1 MKFINVISKR
11 FYNRSKVYGK
21 YLGILSMLGMG
32 VGCFAIIIS
41 ISVMNGFEN
50 IVHQKL
56 KGFEGDIRV
65 FQNIYDPKW
74 EKIDGVKK
82 IIPFMER
89 KIVLQANDVTR
100 VVSMKAVDEE
110 IMPEFYEIFLK
121 GRFPRAGEI
130 ILGQDLAYRLGTEI
144 GQEVYASSPIDHTIG
159 FTTPYKKRFKVSGVF
174 STKVLNY
181 DDQIVFGTLG
191 DGKMLFSRKKKIDG
205 YDIKVDSNFSIEKIK
220 KRINSMIRPE
230 SSAISWDEQNKS
242 LVDAMKIERY
252 ATIIVLSLIFVV
264 STFNLISNLSLISIQ
279 KTKEIGILLSMG
291 ASKKSIQY
299 IIMMLGI
306 RRAGIGAFLG
316 FFIGY
321 IIINVQSQ
329 FSIIPLPTEVYF
341 LDSLPMILYFN
352 DIILVLLISYSFIF
366 IASFISGKKLSQID
380 VKEALQW
387 VK

>member
-1 MKFINVISKR
+1 MKFVNVISKR
-11 FYNRSKVYGK
+11 FYNHSKVYGK

-32 VGCFAIIIS
+32 MGCFAIIIS

-65 FQNIYDPKW
+65 FHNILDPKW

-89 KIVLQANDVTR
+89 KIVLHANDVTR
-100 VVSMKAVDEE
+100 VVSLKAVDEE
-110 IMPEFYEIFLK
+110 IMPEFYKIFLK
-121 GRFPRAGEI
+121 GTFPRPGEI

-159 FTTPYKKRFKVSGVF
+159 LTAPHKKRFNVSGIF

-181 DDQIVFGTLG
+181 DDQLVFGTLS
-191 DGKMLFSRKKKIDG
+191 DGKKLFGRKKKIDG
-205 YDIKVDSNFSIEKIK
+205 YDVKVDSKFSIEKVK
-220 KRINSMIRPE
+220 KKINSMIGPDF
-230 SSAISWDEQNKS
+230 SALSWDEQNKS

-264 STFNLISNLSLISIQ
+264 STFNLVSNLSLISIQ
-279 KTKEIGILLSMG
+279 RTKEIGILLTMG
-291 ASKKSIQY
+291 ASRKSIHH
-299 IIMMLGI
+299 IIMILGI

-321 IIINVQSQ
+321 IIINVQRQ

-352 DIILVLLISYSFIF
+352 DIILVLFISFSFIF
-366 IASFISGKKLSQID
+366 IASFFSGKKLSQLD

>member
-1 MKFINVISKR
+1 MKFVNIISKR

-159 FTTPYKKRFKVSGVF
+159 FTAPYKKRFKVSGVF

-220 KRINSMIRPE
+220 KRINSMIMPE
-230 SSAISWDEQNKS
+230 SSVISWDEQNKS

-291 ASKKSIQY
+291 ASKKSIQH

-306 RRAGIGAFLG
+306 RKAGIGAFLG

>member
-65 FQNIYDPKW
+65 FQNIYDSKW

-100 VVSMKAVDEE
+100 VVSMKAVDEK

-220 KRINSMIRPE
+220 KRINSMIKPE

>member
-1 MKFINVISKR
+1 MKFVNVISKR

-252 ATIIVLSLIFVV
+252 ATIIVLSLIFLV

-291 ASKKSIQY
+291 ASKKSIQH

-366 IASFISGKKLSQID
+366 VASFISGKKLSQID
-380 VKEALQW
+380 IKKALQW

>member
-1 MKFINVISKR
+1 MKFVIVISKR

-74 EKIDGVKK
+74 EKIDGVTK

-110 IMPEFYEIFLK
+110 IMPEFYEIALK
-121 GRFPRAGEI
+121 GRFPRNGEI

-144 GQEVYASSPIDHTIG
+144 GQEVYALSPIDHTIG
-159 FTTPYKKRFKVSGVF
+159 LTTPYKKRFKVSGVF

-191 DGKMLFSRKKKIDG
+191 DGKTLFSRKKKIDG
-205 YDIKVDSNFSIEKIK
+205 YDIKVDSNFSVEKIK
-220 KRINSMIRPE
+220 KKINSLIMPE
-230 SSAISWDEQNKS
+230 SSAISWEEQNKS

-252 ATIIVLSLIFVV
+252 ATIIILSLIFVV
-264 STFNLISNLSLISIQ
+264 STFNLLSNLSLISMQ
-279 KTKEIGILLSMG
+279 KTKEIGILLMMG
-291 ASKKSIQY
+291 ASKKSIQH

-321 IIINVQSQ
+321 IIIYVQSQ

-352 DIILVLLISYSFIF
+352 DIILVLFISYSFIL
-366 IASFISGKKLSQID
+366 IASFISGKKLSQIN

>member
-1 MKFINVISKR
+1 MKLVNVISKR

-50 IVHQKL
+50 IVHEKL

-74 EKIDGVKK
+74 ERIDGVKK

-110 IMPEFYEIFLK
+110 IMPEFYEIALK
-121 GRFPRAGEI
+121 GRFPRNGEI

-144 GQEVYASSPIDHTIG
+144 GQEVYALSPIDHTIG
-159 FTTPYKKRFKVSGVF
+159 LTTPYKKRFKVSGVF

-230 SSAISWDEQNKS
+230 SSVISWDEQNKS

-291 ASKKSIQY
+291 ASKKSIQH

-316 FFIGY
+316 FFLGY
-321 IIINVQSQ
+321 IIINVQIQ

-352 DIILVLLISYSFIF
+352 DIILVLFISYSFIL
-366 IASFISGKKLSQID
+366 IASFISGKKLSQIN

>member
-1 MKFINVISKR
+1 MNFVNIISKR

-89 KIVLQANDVTR
+89 KIVLQANDVNR

-110 IMPEFYEIFLK
+110 IMPEFYEIFLRGK
-121 GRFPRAGEI
+121 FPRAGEI
-130 ILGQDLAYRLGTEI
+130 ILGQDLAYRLGTEV

-191 DGKMLFSRKKKIDG
+191 DGKMLFSRKKEIDG
-205 YDIKVDSNFSIEKIK
+205 YDIRVDRIFPIEKVK

-230 SSAISWDEQNKS
+230 SSVTTWDEQNKS
-242 LVDAMKIERY
+242 LVDAMKIERF

-279 KTKEIGILLSMG
+279 KTKEIGILLTMG
-291 ASKKSIQY
+291 ASKKSIQH

-316 FFIGY
+316 FFIGF

-329 FSIIPLPTEVYF
+329 FAIIPLPTEVYF

>member
-1 MKFINVISKR
+1 VKFVNVISKR

-110 IMPEFYEIFLK
+110 IMPEFYEIFLQ
-121 GRFPRAGEI
+121 GTFPRAGEI

-159 FTTPYKKRFKVSGVF
+159 FTAPYKKRFKVSGVF

-220 KRINSMIRPE
+220 KRINSMIMPE
-230 SSAISWDEQNKS
+230 SSVISWDEQNKS

-291 ASKKSIQY
+291 ASKKSIQH

>member
-1 MKFINVISKR
+1 VKFVNVISKR

-65 FQNIYDPKW
+65 FQNIYNPKW

-220 KRINSMIRPE
+220 KRINSLIMPE
-230 SSAISWDEQNKS
+230 SSIISWDEQNKS

-291 ASKKSIQY
+291 ASKKSIQH

-321 IIINVQSQ
+321 IIIYVQNQ
-329 FSIIPLPTEVYF
+329 FSIIPLPAEVYF

>member
-1 MKFINVISKR
+1 MKFVNVISKR

-121 GRFPRAGEI
+121 GKFPRAGEI

-291 ASKKSIQY
+291 ASKKSIQH
-299 IIMMLGI
+299 IIMLLGI

-352 DIILVLLISYSFIF
+352 DIILVLLISFSFIF

>member
-1 MKFINVISKR
+1 MKFVNVISKR
-11 FYNRSKVYGK
+11 FYNNSKVYGK

-65 FQNIYDPKW
+65 FQDKYDPKL
-74 EKIDGVKK
+74 EKIDGVKRV
-82 IIPFMER
+82 IPFMER
-89 KIVLQANDVTR
+89 KIVLQVNDVTR

-121 GRFPRAGEI
+121 GKFPKAGEI

-144 GQEVYASSPIDHTIG
+144 GQEVYVSSPIDHTIG
-159 FTTPYKKRFKVSGVF
+159 FTTPYKKRLKVSGVF

-181 DDQIVFGTLG
+181 DDQIVFGTLS

-230 SSAISWDEQNKS
+230 FSAISWDEQNKS

-252 ATIIVLSLIFVV
+252 ATVIVLSLIFVV

-291 ASKKSIQY
+291 ASKKSIQH

-316 FFIGY
+316 FFTGY
-321 IIINVQSQ
+321 IIVNVQSQ

-352 DIILVLLISYSFIF
+352 DITLVLFISYSFIF
-366 IASFISGKKLSQID
+366 IASFISGRKLSQID

>member
-1 MKFINVISKR
+1 MNFVNVISKI

-89 KIVLQANDVTR
+89 KIVLQANEVTQ

-110 IMPEFYEIFLK
+110 IMPEFYKIPLK

-130 ILGQDLAYRLGTEI
+130 ILGQDLAYRLGAEI

-159 FTTPYKKRFKVSGVF
+159 FTTPYKKRYKVSGVF

-220 KRINSMIRPE
+220 KRINIMISPE

-264 STFNLISNLSLISIQ
+264 ATFNLISNLSLISIQ

-291 ASKKSIQY
+291 ASKKSIQH
-299 IIMMLGI
+299 IIILLGVK
-306 RRAGIGAFLG
+306 RAGIGAFLG
-316 FFIGY
+316 FFIGF

-341 LDSLPMILYFN
+341 LDSLPMTLYFN
-352 DIILVLLISYSFIF
+352 DIILVLSISYSFIF
-366 IASFISGKKLSQID
+366 IASFICGKKLSQID

>member
-1 MKFINVISKR
+1 MKFVNLISKR

-205 YDIKVDSNFSIEKIK
+205 YDIRVDRNFPIEKIK
-220 KRINSMIRPE
+220 KKINSMIRPE
-230 SSAISWDEQNKS
+230 SSAITWDEQNKS

-279 KTKEIGILLSMG
+279 KTKEIGILLTMG
-291 ASKKSIQY
+291 ASKKSIQH
-299 IIMMLGI
+299 IIMILGI
-306 RRAGIGAFLG
+306 KRAGIGALLG
-316 FFIGY
+316 FFTGY
-321 IIINVQSQ
+321 IIINVQKQ

-341 LDSLPMILYFN
+341 SDSLPMTIYFN
-352 DIILVLLISYSFIF
+352 DIILVLLVSFSFILT
-366 IASFISGKKLSQID
+366 ASFFSGKKLSQLD
-380 VKEALQW
+380 VKQALQW

>member
-380 VKEALQW
+380 IKEALQW

>member
-1 MKFINVISKR
+1 MNFVNEISKR

-110 IMPEFYEIFLK
+110 IMPEFYEIFLRGK
-121 GRFPRAGEI
+121 FPRDGEI
-130 ILGQDLAYRLGTEI
+130 ILGQDLAYRLGTEV

-191 DGKMLFSRKKKIDG
+191 DGKTLFSRKKKIDG
-205 YDIKVDSNFSIEKIK
+205 YDIRVDRNFSIEKVK

-230 SSAISWDEQNKS
+230 SSATTWDEQNKS

-291 ASKKSIQY
+291 ASKKSIQH

-316 FFIGY
+316 FFIGF

-329 FSIIPLPTEVYF
+329 FAIIPLPTEVYF
-341 LDSLPMILYFN
+341 LDSLPMILYLN
-352 DIILVLLISYSFIF
+352 DIILVLFISYSFIF

>member
-1 MKFINVISKR
+1 MKFVNVISKR

-65 FQNIYDPKW
+65 FQNIYNPKW

-89 KIVLQANDVTR
+89 KIVLQANDITR

-220 KRINSMIRPE
+220 KRINSLIMPE
-230 SSAISWDEQNKS
+230 SSIISWDEQNKS

-291 ASKKSIQY
+291 ASKKSIQH

-321 IIINVQSQ
+321 IIIYVQSQ

>member
-1 MKFINVISKR
+1 MKFVNVISKR

-291 ASKKSIQY
+291 ASKKSIQH

>member
-1 MKFINVISKR
+1 M
-11 FYNRSKVYGK
+11 
-21 YLGILSMLGMG
+21 
-32 VGCFAIIIS
+32 
-41 ISVMNGFEN
+41 
-50 IVHQKL
+50 
-56 KGFEGDIRV
+56 
-65 FQNIYDPKW
+65 
-74 EKIDGVKK
+74 
-82 IIPFMER
+82 
-89 KIVLQANDVTR
+89 
-100 VVSMKAVDEE
+100 
-110 IMPEFYEIFLK
+110 
-121 GRFPRAGEI
+121 
-130 ILGQDLAYRLGTEI
+130 
-144 GQEVYASSPIDHTIG
+144 
-159 FTTPYKKRFKVSGVF
+159 SGVF

-205 YDIKVDSNFSIEKIK
+205 YDIKVDSEFSIEKIK
-220 KRINSMIRPE
+220 KKINSMTRSE

-264 STFNLISNLSLISIQ
+264 STFNLVSNLSLISIR
-279 KTKEIGILLSMG
+279 KTREIGILLSMG
-291 ASKKSIQY
+291 ASRKSIY
-299 IIMMLGI
+299 HIIMILGI

-329 FSIIPLPTEVYF
+329 FSIIPLPRGIF

>member
-121 GRFPRAGEI
+121 GKFPRAGEI

-230 SSAISWDEQNKS
+230 SSVISWDEQNKS

-291 ASKKSIQY
+291 ASKKSIQH

>member
-1 MKFINVISKR
+1 MKFVNVISKK

-65 FQNIYDPKW
+65 FQNINDPKW

-159 FTTPYKKRFKVSGVF
+159 FTTTYKKRFKVSGVF

-191 DGKMLFSRKKKIDG
+191 DGKILFSRKKKIDG

-220 KRINSMIRPE
+220 KSINSMIMPE
-230 SSAISWDEQNKS
+230 SYAVSWDEQNKS

-291 ASKKSIQY
+291 ASKKSIQH

-321 IIINVQSQ
+321 IIIKVQSQ

-352 DIILVLLISYSFIF
+352 DIILVLFISYSFIF

>member
-1 MKFINVISKR
+1 VKFVNVISKR

-21 YLGILSMLGMG
+21 YLGILSMLGMA

-41 ISVMNGFEN
+41 ISIMNGFEN

-110 IMPEFYEIFLK
+110 IMPEFYEIVLK
-121 GRFPRAGEI
+121 GRFPRDGEM

-144 GQEVYASSPIDHTIG
+144 GQEFYASSPIDHTIG
-159 FTTPYKKRFKVSGVF
+159 LTTSHKKRFKVSGVF

-181 DDQIVFGTLG
+181 DDQIVFGTLE
-191 DGKMLFSRKKKIDG
+191 DGKTLFSRKKTIDG
-205 YDIKVDSNFSIEKIK
+205 YDIKVDSNFSTEKIK
-220 KRINSMIRPE
+220 KRINGIIRPE

-252 ATIIVLSLIFVV
+252 ATVIVLSLIFVV
-264 STFNLISNLSLISIQ
+264 STFNLISNLTLISMQ

-291 ASKKSIQY
+291 ASKKSIQH
-299 IIMMLGI
+299 IIIMLGI

-352 DIILVLLISYSFIF
+352 DIILVLLISFSFIF

>member
-1 MKFINVISKR
+1 MKFVNVISKR

-100 VVSMKAVDEE
+100 VVSMKAVDEK

-291 ASKKSIQY
+291 ASKKSIQH

>member
-1 MKFINVISKR
+1 MKFINVISKK

-181 DDQIVFGTLG
+181 DDQIVFGTLR

-220 KRINSMIRPE
+220 KSINSMIRPE

-291 ASKKSIQY
+291 ASKKSIQH

>member
-1 MKFINVISKR
+1 MKFVNIISKR

-121 GRFPRAGEI
+121 GKFPKAGEI

-144 GQEVYASSPIDHTIG
+144 GQEVYVSSPIDHTIG
-159 FTTPYKKRFKVSGVF
+159 FTTPYKKRLKVSGVF

-181 DDQIVFGTLG
+181 DDQIVFGTLS
-191 DGKMLFSRKKKIDG
+191 DGKMLFSRKEKIDG
-205 YDIKVDSNFSIEKIK
+205 YDIKVYSNFSIEKIK

-230 SSAISWDEQNKS
+230 FSAISWDEQNKS

-252 ATIIVLSLIFVV
+252 ATVIVLSLIFVV

-291 ASKKSIQY
+291 ASKKSIQH

-321 IIINVQSQ
+321 IIVNVQSQ

-352 DIILVLLISYSFIF
+352 DIALVLIISFSFIF

-380 VKEALQW
+380 IKEALQW

>member
-1 MKFINVISKR
+1 MKFVNIISKR

-32 VGCFAIIIS
+32 LGCFAIIIS

-121 GRFPRAGEI
+121 GKFPKAGEI

-144 GQEVYASSPIDHTIG
+144 GQEVYVSSPIDHTIG
-159 FTTPYKKRFKVSGVF
+159 LATPYKKRFKVSGVF

-230 SSAISWDEQNKS
+230 FSAISWDEQNKS

-252 ATIIVLSLIFVV
+252 ATVIVLSLIFVV

-291 ASKKSIQY
+291 ASKKSIQH

-306 RRAGIGAFLG
+306 RRAGIGALLG
-316 FFIGY
+316 FLIGY
-321 IIINVQSQ
+321 IMINVQSY

-341 LDSLPMILYFN
+341 LDSLPMILNFN
-352 DIILVLLISYSFIF
+352 DIILVLSISYSFII
-366 IASFISGKKLSQID
+366 IASFISGKKLSQIE
-380 VKEALQW
+380 VKEGLQW

>member
-1 MKFINVISKR
+1 MNFVNIISKR
-11 FYNRSKVYGK
+11 FYNRTKVYGK

-110 IMPEFYEIFLK
+110 IMPEFYEIFLRGK
-121 GRFPRAGEI
+121 FPRAGEI
-130 ILGQDLAYRLGTEI
+130 ILGQDLAYRLGTEV

-205 YDIKVDSNFSIEKIK
+205 YDIRVDRNFPIEKVK

-230 SSAISWDEQNKS
+230 FSATTWDEQNKS
-242 LVDAMKIERY
+242 LVDAMKIERF

-279 KTKEIGILLSMG
+279 KTKEIGILLTMG
-291 ASKKSIQY
+291 ASNKSIQN

-316 FFIGY
+316 FFIGF

-329 FSIIPLPTEVYF
+329 FAIIPLPTEVYF
-341 LDSLPMILYFN
+341 LDSLPMILYLN
-352 DIILVLLISYSFIF
+352 DIILVLFISYSFIF

>member
-89 KIVLQANDVTR
+89 KIVLQANNVTR

-316 FFIGY
+316 FFIGF
-321 IIINVQSQ
+321 IIINIQSQ
-329 FSIIPLPTEVYF
+329 FAIIPLPTEVYF
-341 LDSLPMILYFN
+341 IDSLPMILYLN
-352 DIILVLLISYSFIF
+352 DIILVLSISYSFIF

>member
-1 MKFINVISKR
+1 MNFVNVISKR
-11 FYNRSKVYGK
+11 FYNHSKVYGR

-32 VGCFAIIIS
+32 MGCFAIIIS

-65 FQNIYDPKW
+65 FQSIYDPKW

-89 KIVLQANDVTR
+89 KIVLQANEVTQ

-110 IMPEFYEIFLK
+110 IMPEFYKILLK
-121 GRFPRAGEI
+121 GSFPKAGEI
-130 ILGQDLAYRLGTEI
+130 ILGQDLAFRLSTEI

-159 FTTPYKKRFKVSGVF
+159 ITTPSKMRFKVSGIF

-181 DDQIVFGTLG
+181 DDQIIFGTLG
-191 DGKMLFSRKKKIDG
+191 DGKILFSRKKKIDG
-205 YDIKVDSNFSIEKIK
+205 HDIRVDRNFSIEKVK

-230 SSAISWDEQNKS
+230 SSVTTWDEQNKS

-264 STFNLISNLSLISIQ
+264 STFNLVSNLSLISIQ
-279 KTKEIGILLSMG
+279 KTKEIGILLTMG
-291 ASKKSIQY
+291 ASRKSIQH
-299 IIMMLGI
+299 IIMILGI
-306 RRAGIGAFLG
+306 RRAGTGALLG
-316 FFIGY
+316 FFTGCIT
-321 IIINVQSQ
+321 INVQKQ

-341 LDSLPMILYFN
+341 LDSLPMTLYFN
-352 DIILVLLISYSFIF
+352 DIILVLLISFSFIF
-366 IASFISGKKLSQID
+366 VASFFSGKKLSQLD

>member
-1 MKFINVISKR
+1 MKFANIISKR
-11 FYNRSKVYGK
+11 FYNRSKLYGK

-65 FQNIYDPKW
+65 YQNIYDPKW

-121 GRFPRAGEI
+121 GKFPRAGEI

-159 FTTPYKKRFKVSGVF
+159 FTSPYKKRFKVSGVF

-181 DDQIVFGTLG
+181 DDQIVFGTLV
-191 DGKMLFSRKKKIDG
+191 DGKTLFSRKKKIDG

-230 SSAISWDEQNKS
+230 SSVISWDEQNKS

-291 ASKKSIQY
+291 ASKKSIQH
-299 IIMMLGI
+299 IIMLLGI

-352 DIILVLLISYSFIF
+352 DIILVLLISFSFIF
-366 IASFISGKKLSQID
+366 VASFISGKKLSQID
-380 VKEALQW
+380 IKEALQW

>member
-159 FTTPYKKRFKVSGVF
+159 FTAPYKKRFKVSGVF

-220 KRINSMIRPE
+220 KRINSMIMPE
-230 SSAISWDEQNKS
+230 SSVISWDEQNKS

-291 ASKKSIQY
+291 ASKKSIQH

>member
-74 EKIDGVKK
+74 EKIEGVKK

-121 GRFPRAGEI
+121 GKFPRAGEI
-130 ILGQDLAYRLGTEI
+130 ILGQDIAYRLGTEI

-159 FTTPYKKRFKVSGVF
+159 FTVPYRKRFKVSGVF
-174 STKVLNY
+174 STKILNY

-230 SSAISWDEQNKS
+230 SYAISWQEQNKS

-291 ASKKSIQY
+291 ASKKSIQH

-306 RRAGIGAFLG
+306 RKAGIGAFLG
-316 FFIGY
+316 FLIGY

-352 DIILVLLISYSFIF
+352 DIVLVLLISYSFIF